1 MEKKEKLLRS
11 MKEQNQK
18 IERDLAAQKKDEE
31 LRRKQLADAERNRLK
46 ESEDKARKDE
56 LERQRIE

>member
-1 MEKKEKLLRS
+1 